1 MKSRFDRR
9 EFLKLAGLGGV
20 VLVSGCASTTGGA
33 REHADQDFYFVQ
45 LSDSH
50 WGFEGPAINPD
61 AQGTLQKAIAAVN
74 GLSRQ
79 PDFVMFTGDL
89 THTTDDP
96 KERRKRMAEFRDIVS
111 ALKVKDVRFMPGE
124 HDASLDNGKAF
135 KEFFGPTHYTFDH
148 KGVHFIVVDNVSD
161 PMAAIGDEQMQW
173 LKADLEKQPR
183 DARIVVFTH
192 RPLFDLYPQWDW
204 ATTDGGQAIALLQ
217 TRDNV
222 TVFYGHIHQ
231 ENHFMTGN
239 IAHHSAKGLMFALPV
254 ARSQPKRLPIPWD
267 AAAPYRGL
275 GFREVDAESAP
286 VRYAVV
292 ERPVV

>member
-1 MKSRFDRR
+1 MNSRPFNRR
-9 EFLKLAGLGGV
+9 DFLKLIGLGCAV
-20 VLVSGCASTTGGA
+20 VVSGCATSGKTARGA
-33 REHADQDFYFVQ
+33 ADEFYFVQ
-45 LSDSH
+45 LSDTH
-50 WGFEGPAINPD
+50 WGFEGATINPD
-61 AQGTLQKAIAAVN
+61 AKGTLRKAVAAVN
-74 GLSRQ
+74 GLPRP

-96 KERRKRMAEFRDIVS
+96 RERRQRLTEFLDVAS

-135 KEFFGPTHYTFDH
+135 KELFGATHYTFEH

-161 PMAAIGDEQMQW
+161 PMGAIGDEQLDW
-173 LKADLEKQPR
+173 LRADLAAQPL

-204 ATTDGGQAIALLQ
+204 ATRDGARAIELLQ
-217 TRDNV
+217 THDNV

-231 ENHFMTGN
+231 EHHHMTGN

-254 ARSQPKRLPIPWD
+254 AASQPRRLPIPWD
-267 AAAPYRGL
+267 PAAPYKGL
-275 GFREVDAESAP
+275 GYREVEAESAP
-286 VRYAVV
+286 AQYAIA
-292 ERPVV
+292 EFPVA